1 MKLLPSYLRTRR
13 APERSLASSPSG
25 SDSLGRGMDVALTLL
40 VFLGIG
46 WAIDTWL
53 GIFPVFTIGLV
64 VFSAVGIFIRLK
76 YSYDATMERLEA
88 DLLAGRRTHAA
99 STASGALDDTAHDTI
114 NGTMEGAT

>member
-13 APERSLASSPSG
+13 APERSLASTPAG

-64 VFSAVGIFIRLK
+64 VFSAVGMFLRLK
-76 YSYDATMERLEA
+76 YTYDATMERLEA
-88 DLLAGRRTHAA
+88 ELLAGRRPPAA
-99 STASGALDDTAHDTI
+99 SAATGALDSSMDGVA
-114 NGTMEGAT
+114 